1 MKLMKGEKTK
11 AYLCELIKEKNIP
24 YLDIIVKKEHETILR
39 CYDSRE
45 KKATGKENIFLFS
58 CTKPMTVACV
68 LHLVEEGKLSLDD
81 EVAKYLPA
89 YANTFLKNGE
99 KTKNKMRIQ
108 HLLAMTGGLSYRL
121 PQPVKDLLIQT
132 ENKATTIE
140 VVSQFIKE
148 PLQFEPGE
156 RFEYSFCHDVL
167 AAVIEVVSGKRF
179 SEYMREVFFLPLG
192 MQSTGFHTEQL
203 LEMQKLYQAKTSG
216 EIVEIPIENE
226 FVFGENYDSGGA
238 GIISTVEDYA
248 RFVDL
253 MACGG
258 ESENGY
264 RLLKKKT
271 VKLLRQETIAS
282 LGLDNSFTCVQGD
295 DYGYGLG
302 VRVRKKETSWGLPVG
317 EFGWDGAAGTYI
329 MADPINKISVVIGMH
344 LRGWTNVFKGE
355 HLRLV
360 QCVYEDMKEERIL

>member
-1 MKLMKGEKTK
+1 MKGEKTK

-99 KTKNKMRIQ
+99 KTKNRMRIQ
-108 HLLAMTGGLSYRL
+108 HLLTMTGGLSYRL

-203 LEMQKLYQAKTSG
+203 LEMQKLYQAKPSG

-238 GIISTVEDYA
+238 GIIGTVEDYA

-264 RLLKKKT
+264 RLLKEET
-271 VKLLRQETIAS
+271 VELLRQETIAS
-282 LGLDNSFTCVQGD
+282 LGVDNSFTCVQGD
-295 DYGYGLG
+295 DYGYGVYSF
-302 VRVRKKETSWGLPVG
+302 VR
-317 EFGWDGAAGTYI
+317 
-329 MADPINKISVVIGMH
+329 M
-344 LRGWTNVFKGE
+344 
-355 HLRLV
+355 
-360 QCVYEDMKEERIL
+360 